1 MSAQTT
7 NATSWGEPQAAFW
20 GQPQA
25 TGGKPQAGFWAPTRT
40 PLIQR
45 GRCNQ
50 PTSSNLLTFTRT
62 RVVPCGTALSSQAPQ
77 ALSNHLH
84 SAVRLTSARM

>member
-25 TGGKPQAGFWAPTRT
+25 TGGKPQAGFWAPAE
-40 PLIQR
+40 
-45 GRCNQ
+45 GH
-50 PTSSNLLTFTRT
+50 LLR
-62 RVVPCGTALSSQAPQ
+62 
-77 ALSNHLH
+77 
-84 SAVRLTSARM
+84 